1 MTFSILVTIFVMKMR
16 CQKLNFSYPDFILFQ
31 LCATLLWCF
40 WYLEVGPASQS
51 PKFLI
56 TDLTCRRG
64 IENPGNQSIL
74 LKQSWQNGQV
84 RGGKWYLSP
93 GFPFLSSGWSWAG
106 PKAESDTCTPH
117 YLWPWVIW
125 GMRGMLWAQHT
136 WKGGTG
142 VQGLQ
147 HLNPTQILFN
157 NQNQHWNVSSTWKGS
172 PRIFLLQVYF
182 MYFRDTKILMYSRIQ
197 VESHT
202 FRSKRFWKSNTI
214 VTFSSVVGIL
224 NKEAIRRKRHFRIIC
239 FLEKKFLP
247 STVLNFKWSVGNS
260 KGPSISM

>member
-1 MTFSILVTIFVMKMR
+1 MV
-16 CQKLNFSYPDFILFQ
+16 
-31 LCATLLWCF
+31 
-40 WYLEVGPASQS
+40 
-51 PKFLI
+51 
-56 TDLTCRRG
+56 
-64 IENPGNQSIL
+64 
-74 LKQSWQNGQV
+74 
-84 RGGKWYLSP
+84 LSP

-106 PKAESDTCTPH
+106 PNAESDRRTPH
-117 YLWPWVIW
+117 YLWPWLIW
-125 GMRGMLWAQHT
+125 GMRGMFWAQHT

-182 MYFRDTKILMYSRIQ
+182 MYFSDTKILMYSQIQ

-202 FRSKRFWKSNTI
+202 FRSKRLWKSYTI

-224 NKEAIRRKRHFRIIC
+224 NEEAIRRKQHFRIIC
-239 FLEKKFLP
+239 FLEK
-247 STVLNFKWSVGNS
+247 NS
-260 KGPSISM
+260 FAINSFEL